1 MIKRLV
7 KIYTPFVCALSAIT
21 HGVLYFVGY
30 NGNLYYVLNDFTGH
44 SFLLILYIIC
54 TSSKMCFW
62 YKATNY
68 LLMSIHIFNVLN
80 AFGYLDYKDIF
91 NISIVINICALITFL
106 IYRVTA
112 GITKILC

>member
-1 MIKRLV
+1 
-7 KIYTPFVCALSAIT
+7 
-21 HGVLYFVGY
+21 
-30 NGNLYYVLNDFTGH
+30 
-44 SFLLILYIIC
+44 
-54 TSSKMCFW
+54 
-62 YKATNY
+62 
-68 LLMSIHIFNVLN
+68 MSIHIFNVLN